1 MLQLTQRC
9 SNFCTQSFY
18 GFVRHYAIIRE
29 NTEKTYNRII
39 MQQKKLLKKLNFA
52 NSTTSVQVL
61 GSGANGAPSSLFL
74 STDHVNYIFNC
85 GEGSQRVSQEH
96 HFKLAKVEHLFITN
110 NSWRNIG
117 GILGLLLTLQ
127 EIGLPKVMLHGSE
140 EIAEFL
146 NKSLMFTT
154 FSKLKFSF
162 ASINESEPYK
172 DSVLTI
178 WYVPISKSNKNS
190 RNQSSDTSEDLYDS
204 NVNGKR
210 VIDSKKTK
218 RDVTNTEKRLKT
230 ETNVYSY
237 ICEIHPK
244 RGKLSIQKCEE
255 LGVKI
260 GPLLSNLKQGLD
272 ITKEDGTVVRS
283 EDVCMQE
290 GPKVTLIVVE
300 CPDEEYLESFVNH
313 TKFSKYQQTAS
324 TEEGK
329 DEKVYLFHFTP
340 ENIFNHPKYQSWIQK
355 FPSNIQH
362 IVLNDKNTCLG
373 SEAVFKQQHVMNLLH
388 PEIFPLLSEDSLKEE
403 EEKTISENVHRAK
416 TLQILRIHP
425 KLMPIKTTQLFQS
438 PQTYVDGIF
447 DLEEFTDTLTELKA
461 QINKKTEELE
471 LAKAPEFPRIVMLGT
486 GSSTPNK
493 VRNTSGILLR
503 VDQNHNILLD
513 CAEGSLCQIIR
524 LYGNS
529 GALNILRDT
538 KAIFLSHKHADHHMG
553 VIGLLKARE
562 KVTMDKVYLLVPQE
576 LADWMSFYDKMDP
589 ISHLYTLVNN
599 RHFMLN
605 NHKVTMSYD
614 HIFNKWL
621 NIKQIDTVLVKHCKE
636 AFGISVTLNN
646 EQKIVYSGDAM
657 PCQSLINLGQKCDL
671 LIHEATMEDKLEH
684 LALLKYH
691 STVSQAINVGKEMN
705 AKFTLLTHF
714 SQRYSKIPILSEVLD
729 NVGLA
734 YDNMDIKLSHLPL
747 LPLFYPCLKILYS
760 EHYDKMEKRTGRK
773 FALIMKH
780 AV

>member
-1 MLQLTQRC
+1 MDSSDITL
-9 SNFCTQSFY
+9 
-18 GFVRHYAIIRE
+18 
-29 NTEKTYNRII
+29 
-39 MQQKKLLKKLNFA
+39 
-52 NSTTSVQVL
+52 TTSLQVL
-61 GSGANGAPSSLFL
+61 GSGANGAPTSLFL
-74 STDHVNYIFNC
+74 ATDHVNYMFNC
-85 GEGSQRVSQEH
+85 GEGSQRVAQEH
-96 HFKLAKVEHLFITN
+96 HFKLAKLEHIFLTN
-110 NSWRNIG
+110 YSWKNIG
-117 GILGLLLTLQ
+117 GVIGLLLTMQ

-146 NKSLMFTT
+146 SKSQIFTS

-162 ASINESEPYK
+162 ASVNESEPYK

-178 WYVPISKSNKNS
+178 WYVPISKINKNS
-190 RNQSSDTSEDLYDS
+190 RNHSSDTSEDLYDS
-204 NVNGKR
+204 NINGKR
-210 VIDSKKTK
+210 VIDSTKSK
-218 RDVTNTEKRLKT
+218 RDVSNAEKRLKV

-237 ICEIHPK
+237 ICEIHPR
-244 RGKLSIQKCEE
+244 RGKISVEKCEE

-260 GPLLSNLKQGLD
+260 GPLLSDLKQGLD
-272 ITKEDGTVVRS
+272 ITKEDGTVVHS

-329 DEKVYLFHFTP
+329 DEKVYVFHFTP
-340 ENIFNHPKYQSWIQK
+340 ENIFNHTKYQSWIQK
-355 FPSNIQH
+355 FSSNTQH

-373 SEAVFKQQHVMNLLH
+373 SEAVYKQQHLMNLLH

-403 EEKTISENVHRAK
+403 EKTISENVHRAK
-416 TLQILRIHP
+416 TLQTLRIHP
-425 KLMPIKTTQLFQS
+425 TLMPIKTTQICQS
-438 PQTYVDGIF
+438 PQTYTDAIF
-447 DLEEFTDTLTELKA
+447 EIEEFSDTLNELKA
-461 QINKKTEELE
+461 QINKKTAELE
-471 LAKAPEFPRIVMLGT
+471 LANAPEYPRIVMLGT

-503 VDQNHNILLD
+503 VDKNHNILLD

-529 GALNILRDT
+529 EAVNIIRDI

-553 VIGLLKARE
+553 VVGILKARE
-562 KVTMDKVYLLVPQE
+562 KVTTDKVYILLPQE
-576 LADWMSFYDKMDP
+576 IADWLHFYDKMDR
-589 ISHLYTLVNN
+589 ISHLYTPVNN
-599 RHFMLN
+599 RHFMME
-605 NHKVTMSYD
+605 NHRVTMSFDY
-614 HIFNKWL
+614 IFNKCL
-621 NIKQIDTVLVKHCKE
+621 NIKQINTVLVKHCKE

-646 EQKIVYSGDAM
+646 EKKIVYSGDAM
-657 PCQSLINLGQKCDL
+657 PCQNLIDLGQKCDL
-671 LIHEATMEDKLEH
+671 LIHEATMEDRLEH
-684 LALLKYH
+684 MALLKYH

-734 YDNMDIKLSHLPL
+734 YDNMDIRLSHLPL
-747 LPLFYPCLKILYS
+747 LPFLYPCLKIVYS
-760 EHYDKMEKRTGRK
+760 EHYDRMERKTGKK
-773 FALIMKH
+773 FALVLKN
-780 AV
+780 AAL